1 MRFHLNGFNHLSL
14 VNREMLSWALKNLFK
29 LSQSWNETKSS
40 SSLLRWDEA
49 IFRTSAG
56 EWWKSNSFFSP
67 ASTRSFYLYVFA
79 TILIQQ
85 SGNFSTQNSLLEANC
100 CLRIVAVLVEWFF
113 SVFKLPFLCF
123 TLLIRFRC
131 QNICF
136 YLHQLSQT
144 FPFLRFIPCWVFVT
158 NKGFRSDLG
167 NDKCCNILLCD
178 LPFIARV
185 YILARFMLHSMSSRN
200 WFAFL
205 QTEDFPSR
213 T

>member
-113 SVFKLPFLCF
+113 LFL
-123 TLLIRFRC
+123 
-131 QNICF
+131 
-136 YLHQLSQT
+136 S
-144 FPFLRFIPCWVFVT
+144 FPFYVLLSWSDFDVKIFAFISTSFP
-158 NKGFRSDLG
+158 R
-167 NDKCCNILLCD
+167 
-178 LPFIARV
+178 
-185 YILARFMLHSMSSRN
+185 HSLSFASSR
-200 WFAFL
+200 AEFL
-205 QTEDFPSR
+205 
-213 T
+213 